1 MNNGYTRIPHEL
13 MRNPNLPPIAK
24 VVWSLIA
31 GMVPGFNAT
40 LSQYCKMVACH
51 PDTWRSIIKM
61 LELFGMVSV
70 EHLPNG
76 VKYSAITDTSKWA
89 IPSKEGMKISHPM
102 KNSQGMKNSY
112 RKGMKISGGEGMKN
126 SHPSEEHIIEEHK
139 NNNIVVVDAHTHTH
153 EEFIADALNGLR
165 VEQGCMAMGVTPDE
179 YRQLVTEVTND
190 WIYRQLPDNEWTLTH
205 LLAQMRI
212 KHNINNRNNGNNQQ
226 TGSADSIRAKLD
238 HDAVKAMAS
247 LGSEI
252 GKPQIVPF

>member
-31 GMVPGFNAT
+31 GMAPGFNAT

-76 VKYSAITDTSKWA
+76 VKYSAITDTSKWS
-89 IPSKEGMKISHPM
+89 IPEKEGMKISHPM
-102 KNSQGMKNSY
+102 KISQGRKNSY
-112 RKGMKISGGEGMKN
+112 RKGMKISGGEGMKI
-126 SHPSEEHIIEEHK
+126 SHPSEEQLEEQKK
-139 NNNIVVVDAHTHTH
+139 NNCVVDAHTHTH

-179 YRQLVTEVTND
+179 YRQLVAEVTND
-190 WIYRQLPDNEWTLTH
+190 WIFRNIPDNEWTLTH

-212 KHNINNRNNGNNQQ
+212 KHNIINRNNGNNQ
-226 TGSADSIRAKLD
+226 GHNLDPRAKLD
-238 HDAVKAMAS
+238 IDAAKAMAA
-247 LGSEI
+247 LASEI
-252 GKPQIVPF
+252 GKPKEVPF